1 MQLGGL
7 GPKRVRALHEELAID
22 SLDGLK
28 EAVEAG
34 RVHAVSGFGKKT
46 EEGIKARLA
55 NWQGQEARTPL
66 VEAEEVVKILVRYL
80 AAGPGVEDVAPAGS
94 FRRRLETVGDLDLL
108 VACEDPVAIMDRFV
122 GYEEVCEVVSKGET
136 RSTVRLRSG
145 MQVDLRVVPKASW
158 GAALHYFTGSK
169 AHNIA
174 VRRRGVERGLKINE
188 YGVFRGEDQIAGE
201 TEEAVY
207 DSVGLAFIATE
218 LREDRGGVAAAESGT
233 LPRLVSLEDIR
244 GDLHVHTKVS
254 DGHDGLEA
262 MAEAAAERG
271 YEYLAIT
278 DHTKHL
284 GVARGLDAERLAER
298 GCCLEVNAQPSRLDL
313 TDVACKMAKEAG
325 VKVAI
330 STDAH
335 GRDGLNNMRF
345 GVWQARRGWLGQADV
360 INTRSLGELGRLLER
375 A

>member
-7 GPKRVRALHEELAID
+7 GPKRVRALHEELGID